1 MRKKQ
6 TTAILAVLMFAVF
19 LLSSCGSTSSLADI
33 SAVIDRMKAL
43 DSYSLTTQVFYSN
56 DPKYCDDLPS
66 EESPSGYDTSRW
78 SFEES
83 FEREDGAPK
92 YRSHVEGEFALR
104 KSLEQSAPLW
114 RAAGSYQLCYR
125 DGLAGM
131 QGEVTQINAGTGE
144 EHHQKVPPLKR
155 EVSFEAFL
163 RQNGAQCWFPSYI
176 SESLSQSW
184 QVSRLAGG
192 KLRYR
197 MDLPGAKLKM
207 PYLDSLKGIRIE
219 NARLELVVKDGY
231 VVQASATYLCMEQG
245 ETGETP
251 HILQV
256 DAAYSDLNKPIHL
269 LLPNLD
275 GYDLATGPEA
285 TAVLG
290 RFF

>member
-6 TTAILAVLMFAVF
+6 TTAVLTVLMFAVF
-19 LLSSCGSTSSLADI
+19 LLSSCGNASSLEDI
-33 SAVIDRMKAL
+33 SAAIDRMKAL

-56 DPKYCDDLPS
+56 DPKYCDNLPPEGS
-66 EESPSGYDTSRW
+66 SSGYETSRW

-83 FEREDGAPK
+83 FEREDGAPT
-92 YRSHVEGEFALR
+92 YRSHVEGEFAHR
-104 KSLEQSAPLW
+104 RSLEKSGPLW
-114 RAAGSYQLCYR
+114 RAAESYQLCYR
-125 DGLAGM
+125 DGFAGL
-131 QGEVTQINAGTGE
+131 QGEVTQINTETGE
-144 EHHQKVPPLKR
+144 ERHQKVPPFKR

-176 SESLSQSW
+176 SQSLSKSW

-197 MDLPGAKLKM
+197 IDLPGAKLKM
-207 PYLDSLKGIRIE
+207 PYLDSMKGIRIE

-231 VVQASATYLCMEQG
+231 VVQANATYLCMEQE

-251 HILQV
+251 HIMQV
-256 DAAYSDLNKPIHL
+256 SAVYSDLNKPIHL

-275 GYDLATGPEA
+275 GYALATEPEA
-285 TAVLG
+285 TAVFG
-290 RFF
+290 RLF

>member
-6 TTAILAVLMFAVF
+6 TTSVLAVLMLAVF
-19 LLSSCGSTSSLADI
+19 LLSSCGSASSLEDI
-33 SAVIDRMKAL
+33 SAAIDRMKAL

-56 DPKYCDDLPS
+56 DPKYCDDLPL

-131 QGEVTQINAGTGE
+131 QGEVTQINTQTGE

-163 RQNGAQCWFPSYI
+163 QQNGAQCWFPSYI

-207 PYLDSLKGIRIE
+207 PYLDSMKGVRIE
-219 NARLELVVKDGY
+219 NARLEFVVEDGY
-231 VVQASATYLCMEQG
+231 VVQANATYLCMEQG